1 MQDSR
6 DTLRDQALVGR
17 LLAELSAGRPFALA
31 TVLATRGSMPRH
43 ATARMALLQDG
54 TWLGTVGGGRLEQ
67 QMQRRCSD
75 VLAGA
80 APASLEWMTH
90 AKTGMACGGDALV
103 GVTAWQPG
111 RAALLTELLRRLR
124 AGERFVL
131 REAWRDPSEVTVE
144 LLGAGELAA
153 GSAEARA
160 LAGQAAVWEE
170 GSRTYVEPAGPDP
183 VCYVFGGG
191 HVGRALTG
199 VLANVGFR
207 VVVADDRPGVAV
219 PADFPAAERVL
230 CGDLRDIAGMGI
242 RVGGADYVVVT
253 THGHAWDIDVL
264 QQVAAARP
272 AYVGCIGSRGK
283 AAFARKTLRERGV
296 DEAWLDS
303 VHLPIGEDILAVTPA
318 EIAISIAAQMIRCRA
333 ELRPPEQRPH
343 ADSSRTSDKSL

>member
-1 MQDSR
+1 
-6 DTLRDQALVGR
+6 
-17 LLAELSAGRPFALA
+17 LLED
-31 TVLATRGSMPRH
+31 
-43 ATARMALLQDG
+43 LL
-54 TWLGTVGGGRLEQ
+54 GRLE
-67 QMQRRCSD
+67 
-75 VLAGA
+75 
-80 APASLEWMTH
+80 
-90 AKTGMACGGDALV
+90 
-103 GVTAWQPG
+103 
-111 RAALLTELLRRLR
+111 

-131 REAWRDPSEVTVE
+131 REDWSEPASVVVD
-144 LLGAGELAA
+144 LLDASALAA

-160 LAGQAAVWEE
+160 LAGQAATWDEA
-170 GSRTYVEPAGPDP
+170 SRTYVEPAGPDP

-199 VLANVGFR
+199 VLAHVGFR

-219 PADFPAAERVL
+219 PADFPAAERVV
-230 CGDLRDIAGMGI
+230 CGDLRNLAGMGI

-264 QQVAAARP
+264 QQVASARP

-296 DEAWLDS
+296 DAAWLDS

-343 ADSSRTSDKSL
+343 ADSSRAQEKN

>member
-1 MQDSR
+1 MQDSH
-6 DTLRDQALVGR
+6 DTLRDQALVRR

-31 TVLATRGSMPRH
+31 TVLATCGSMPRH
-43 ATARMALLQDG
+43 ATARMALLRDG
-54 TWLGTVGGGRLEQ
+54 TWLGTVGGGRIEQ
-67 QMQRRCSD
+67 QMQERCHD
-75 VLAGA
+75 VLAGRA
-80 APASLEWMTH
+80 LASLEWMTH

-103 GVTAWQPG
+103 GVAAWQPE
-111 RAALLTELLRRLR
+111 RAALLEDLLGRLE

-131 REAWRDPSEVTVE
+131 REDWSEPASVVVD
-144 LLGAGELAA
+144 LLDASALAA

-160 LAGQAAVWEE
+160 LAGQAAAWDEAT
-170 GSRTYVEPAGPDP
+170 RTYVEPASPDP

-219 PADFPAAERVL
+219 PADFPAAERVV
-230 CGDLRDIAGMGI
+230 CGDLRNLAGMGI
-242 RVGGADYVVVT
+242 SVGGADYVVVT

-296 DEAWLDS
+296 DAAWLDS

-343 ADSSRTSDKSL
+343 ADSPRTNTKS